1 MNIQVLSI
9 LRYIDM
15 KQIFWIILVLS
26 SFVLGVYLSS
36 GSWWPWSKQY
46 TSEHTTTL
54 VERIEKVAKLVTV
67 NGYFSEVY
75 DYKDYYGYDWS
86 IFRKKALIRVRAK
99 VLAGYDLDHIA
110 VEADD
115 RNRTITISQLPKPI
129 ILSID
134 HDLDYYDIT
143 EGTFNNFSKDDL
155 NRLNTQAKN
164 YIEAAAGKSDLLKQ
178 AEERGRELLETI
190 RFLVEAQ
197 GWSLIIDHMP
207 EHELSLD

>member
-1 MNIQVLSI
+1 
-9 LRYIDM
+9 M

-36 GSWWPWSKQY
+36 GAWWPWSKQY

-115 RNRTITISQLPKPI
+115 RNRTITISQLPKPK

-197 GWSLIIDHMP
+197 GWSLIIDHMS
-207 EHELSLD
+207 EQELSLD